1 MDGDEAFY
9 FRHDEK
15 GNLEGMV
22 SSHVDD
28 FILAGT
34 NRFLEVITKKTE
46 EKLEISKLEDNE
58 FRFRGMDVKKEGEVI
73 IVSMEDY
80 ARSLEKI

>member
-1 MDGDEAFY
+1 M
-9 FRHDEK
+9 
-15 GNLEGMV
+15 
-22 SSHVDD
+22 SSHLDD

-34 NRFLEVITKKTE
+34 DRFLVEITGKIT

-58 FRFRGMDVKKEGEVI
+58 FRFTGMDVKKEGDVI

-80 ARSLEKI
+80 AKSLGKIEIRKGLPDDPLTKVEMKVYR